1 MINENLAN
9 GGLVSNENLIILSNS
24 QKTISSLDLCNLINK
39 IRKEEGVRA
48 ELQHKDLLKK
58 INEELEEISEKFRS
72 SYIDSMNREKPCYNL
87 PQKEALQV
95 IASESKR
102 VRRRLIDEIERLT
115 NENNQLKQEQQFKLP
130 QNYKE
135 ALLELV
141 SKVEENE
148 KLSNEIQEKQNFIE
162 VIQDTKEEKFFKK
175 TLRSEVVQIV
185 NHIQKATG
193 MLHNEIYRVLYQR
206 FMNLYPNIS
215 WKYEFFASNKK
226 MDFITAKNMNIRYIK
241 DLKDVAV
248 AMSKEIR
255 GCPMADIN
263 N

>member
-1 MINENLAN
+1 MLNNIHDTS
-9 GGLVSNENLIILSNS
+9 VSNNNIIILNNN
-24 QKTISSLDLCNLINK
+24 QKTISSIELCELINK
-39 IRKEEGVRA
+39 IRKEEGVKA
-48 ELQHKDLLKK
+48 ELRHNDLLTK
-58 INEELEEISEKFRS
+58 ISEELEEISEKFRS
-72 SYIDSMNREKPCYNL
+72 SYTDSMNRQKPCYSL

-115 NENNQLKQEQQFKLP
+115 LENNQLQQEQPQFKLP

-135 ALLELV
+135 ALIELV
-141 SKVEENE
+141 AQVDQNE
-148 KLSNEIQEKQNFIE
+148 KLSNELKEKESFIGIIE
-162 VIQDTKEEKFFKK
+162 DTKEEKFCKK

-193 MLHNEIYRVLYQR
+193 MLHPDIYRNLYQR
-206 FMNLYPNIS
+206 FINLYPNIK
-215 WKYEFFASNKK
+215 WKYDFFASDKK
-226 MDFITAKNMNIRYIK
+226 LDYITYKDKDIKYIK

-248 AMSKEIR
+248 AMSKEVR
-255 GCPMADIN
+255 GFPMNECN